1 MAGLDPAMESNDGA
15 PRRSLIP
22 QIHFPLYNRPKAA
35 MCVSQRG
42 ETYMLKGI
50 DPLLGPDLLKVLR
63 AMGHGD
69 EIAIVDAN
77 YPADTDARRLV
88 RMDGHDGPRILD
100 AILSVMPVDDF
111 VEQAVFRPAVKG
123 DVTRLEPVMTDYE
136 TVLRKYEPK
145 AKIFALIG
153 DAFYSRVKAAYAI
166 VASGE
171 RRLYGNLIVKKGVIH
186 P

>member
-1 MAGLDPAMESNDGA
+1 
-15 PRRSLIP
+15 
-22 QIHFPLYNRPKAA
+22 
-35 MCVSQRG
+35 
-42 ETYMLKGI
+42 MLKGI

-63 AMGHGD
+63 TMGHGD
-69 EIAIVDAN
+69 EIAIVDGN
-77 YPADTDARRLV
+77 YPADADARRIV

-111 VEQAVFRPAVKG
+111 VDQAVFRPAVKG
-123 DVTRLEPVMTDYE
+123 DAAHIEPVMRDYE

-145 AKIFALIG
+145 AQIVALVG
-153 DAFYSRVKAAYAI
+153 EAFYNRVKAAYAI

-171 RRLYGNLIVKKGVIH
+171 RRLYGNFIVRKGVIH